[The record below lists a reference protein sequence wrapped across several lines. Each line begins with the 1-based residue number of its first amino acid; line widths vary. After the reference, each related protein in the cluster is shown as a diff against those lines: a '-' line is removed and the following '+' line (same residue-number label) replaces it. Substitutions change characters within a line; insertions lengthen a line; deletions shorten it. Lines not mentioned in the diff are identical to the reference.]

1 MNDLH
6 LTSLLCARLCHELV
20 SPVAA
25 INNGLELLDDDPDFR
40 DEAMKLLSHSS
51 AEVARRLQFMRSA
64 YGTDSG
70 SVADQS
76 LAEALN
82 LAEAYFSDGKYTLE
96 GPSGG
101 FEDTSKEYARLAL
114 NLILCVSEAL
124 PRGGRIEVGTT
135 QSLDRAGL
143 IVRGHGTVVKAD
155 EEFRRCLADE
165 MNPLDADARTVQPLF
180 TARLAASLRG
190 TVRLATNGENAL
202 ELAFLPN
209 RNE

>member
-25 INNGLELLDDDPDFR
+25 INNGLELLADDPDFR
-40 DEAMKLLSHSS
+40 DEAMKLLNHSAS
-51 AEVARRLQFMRSA
+51 EVARRLQFLRSA
-64 YGTDSG
+64 YGTASG

-76 LAEALN
+76 LDEALS
-82 LAEAYFSDGKYTLE
+82 LARTFFSNEKFE
-96 GPSGG
+96 VSAPSGG
-101 FEDTSKEYARLAL
+101 LADAPKGYTQLAL
-114 NLILCVSEAL
+114 NLILCVTEAL
-124 PRGGRIEVGTT
+124 PRGGRIEVGPT

-143 IVRGHGTVVKAD
+143 IVRGHGAVIKTD
-155 EEFRRCLADE
+155 EQFRRCLADE
-165 MNPLDADARTVQPLF
+165 MNPLDADPRTVQPLF

-190 TVRLATNGENAL
+190 SLRLATNSENAL
-202 ELAFLPN
+202 EIVFLPN